1 MQIGRVERHNRSVFG
16 LDQDLETLELRPG
29 RPVKL
34 VSSCKYRCAVLLAL
48 LGSPEWSNAF
58 SVYHPPTSQLQPQL
72 SRSRNENH
80 GVTRAYAEQCEVFAG
95 VCRCA
100 VIVLQD
106 SQGCA
111 IYRSVR
117 HPTVL
122 VIPLYVYQ
130 IRTSSRDF
138 RAYVEVCPTVRTDP
152 PRAQATRRSTDG
164 FIIVY
169 LRQPSSYGCSDYR
182 TEIVKYAL
190 CGGGGQ
196 KVRTR
201 YVNAQKTLERHGQQ

>member
-16 LDQDLETLELRPG
+16 LDQDQETPELKPG

-48 LGSPEWSNAF
+48 LGSPKWPNAF
-58 SVYHPPTSQLQPQL
+58 SAYRPPTSQLQPQL

-80 GVTRAYAEQCEVFAG
+80 GVTRTYAEQCKVFAG

-106 SQGCA
+106 SQGRA
-111 IYRSVR
+111 IYHSLR

-138 RAYVEVCPTVRTDP
+138 RAYVLTV
-152 PRAQATRRSTDG
+152 
-164 FIIVY
+164 
-169 LRQPSSYGCSDYR
+169 LSD
-182 TEIVKYAL
+182 L
-190 CGGGGQ
+190 
-196 KVRTR
+196 
-201 YVNAQKTLERHGQQ
+201 